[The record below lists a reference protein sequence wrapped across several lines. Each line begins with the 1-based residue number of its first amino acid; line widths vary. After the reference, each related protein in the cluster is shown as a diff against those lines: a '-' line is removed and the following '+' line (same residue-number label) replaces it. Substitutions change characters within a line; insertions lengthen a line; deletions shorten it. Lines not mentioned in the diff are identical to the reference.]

1 MVWNGDVWS
10 VLPSPNAGTIFDVL
24 ESVSCVSASQCVAV
38 GGTDNGSA
46 VETLV
51 MVWNG
56 DVWSVLPSPNAG
68 TIFDVLESV
77 SCVSASQ
84 CVAVGQTDIGSA
96 FETLVLSL
104 TGPVPAPTLD
114 PVVPSFTG

>member
-1 MVWNGDVWS
+1 VWS
-10 VLPSPNAGTIFDVL
+10 VLPSPNAGTIEDEL

-38 GGTDNGSA
+38 GSTDNGSA